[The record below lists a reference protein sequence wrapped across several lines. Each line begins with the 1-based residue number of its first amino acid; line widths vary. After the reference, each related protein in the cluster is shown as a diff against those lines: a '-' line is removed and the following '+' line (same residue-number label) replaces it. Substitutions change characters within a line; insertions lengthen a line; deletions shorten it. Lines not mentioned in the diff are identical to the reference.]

1 MCGSFPASPDGLS
14 SRCSLREL
22 SPLSWWE
29 EAQTLQC
36 SSCHRLASWA
46 QVCWLSGNTEVV
58 SWEVKVTLGSGR
70 VQGVSLW
77 GGWVV
82 DELFLEGLGQNTN
95 EHPPPGPPHPAPRW
109 SAGSG
114 SSQPLFGDT
123 GLCSIVLSDALIVH
137 TCPCCCALH
146 IQPPSRSHL
155 DVHLSSFTAISADS
169 ATPRRCSQPHWVDCY
184 PVQPWK
190 KGFTSTLFFHINRT
204 KMRTEPGVSC
214 RAWGLVGLGEWA
226 SQCRG
231 LEPGHP

>member
-1 MCGSFPASPDGLS
+1 MPPPGL
-14 SRCSLREL
+14 L
-22 SPLSWWE
+22 
-29 EAQTLQC
+29 
-36 SSCHRLASWA
+36 A
-46 QVCWLSGNTEVV
+46 QVCWLPGNTEVV

-82 DELFLEGLGQNTN
+82 DELFVEGLGQNTN
-95 EHPPPGPPHPAPRW
+95 EHPPPGPPTRHPGGLRAV
-109 SAGSG
+109 
-114 SSQPLFGDT
+114 PLPSPCLGT
-123 GLCSIVLSDALIVH
+123 LVSVASVLSDVLIVH

-169 ATPRRCSQPHWVDCY
+169 ATPRRCSQPRCVDCY

>member
-1 MCGSFPASPDGLS
+1 MPPPGLLGSGL
-14 SRCSLREL
+14 
-22 SPLSWWE
+22 
-29 EAQTLQC
+29 
-36 SSCHRLASWA
+36 LASREH
-46 QVCWLSGNTEVV
+46 GGGIIFTFT
-58 SWEVKVTLGSGR
+58 EVKVTLGSRR

-95 EHPPPGPPHPAPRW
+95 EHPPPGLPPRPRHP
-109 SAGSG
+109 G
-114 SSQPLFGDT
+114 
-123 GLCSIVLSDALIVH
+123 GLRAVALPSPFLGTLVSVASVLSDALIVH

-155 DVHLSSFTAISADS
+155 DVHLSSFTAISADL
-169 ATPRRCSQPHWVDCY
+169 ATPRRCSQPRCVDCY

-190 KGFTSTLFFHINRT
+190 KGFTSTLFLHINRT
-204 KMRTEPGVSC
+204 KLRTEPGVSC

-231 LEPGHP
+231 LEPRHP